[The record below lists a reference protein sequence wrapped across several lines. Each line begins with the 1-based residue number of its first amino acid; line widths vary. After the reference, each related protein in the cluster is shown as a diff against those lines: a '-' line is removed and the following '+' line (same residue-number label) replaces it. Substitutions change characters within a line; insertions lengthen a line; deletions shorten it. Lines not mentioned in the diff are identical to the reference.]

1 MLNRGPGALAPNP
14 SKEKKMSKNTDRV
27 LIRKGARE
35 LSQQEI
41 EKVRGAFG
49 TQTSCTFE
57 PPNFTDGDPGE
68 C

>member
-1 MLNRGPGALAPNP
+1 
-14 SKEKKMSKNTDRV
+14 MSNNTDRV
-27 LIRKGARE
+27 LIRRGARE
-35 LSQQEI
+35 LSQQEV

-57 PPNFTDGDPGE
+57 PPNFVDGDPGE